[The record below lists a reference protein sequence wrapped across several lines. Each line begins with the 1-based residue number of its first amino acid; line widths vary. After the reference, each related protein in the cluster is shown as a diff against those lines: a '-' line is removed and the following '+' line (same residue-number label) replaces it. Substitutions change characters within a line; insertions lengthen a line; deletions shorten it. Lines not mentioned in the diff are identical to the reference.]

1 MELSYLLITPYS
13 LRKSRTGGILS
24 RTLSRSGLELV
35 GARMF
40 APSRGLVQFM
50 TGTRPSQCALEKC
63 REPGSAKCVALLY
76 RGVDAVSKIREVL
89 GPTVPA
95 KAPFGTIRSEF
106 GETMMV
112 NAAHASDSVENAKR
126 EMDIIRMAENN
137 LSPLL
142 HAYLS

>member
-24 RTLSRSGLELV
+24 RILSRSGPDLI

-40 APSRGLVQFM
+40 APN
-50 TGTRPSQCALEKC
+50 
-63 REPGSAKCVALLY
+63 
-76 RGVDAVSKIREVL
+76 
-89 GPTVPA
+89 PA
-95 KAPFGTIRSEF
+95 KSTLRHIRREF

-126 EMDIIRMAENN
+126 EMDIIRTAENN

>member
-24 RTLSRSGLELV
+24 RILARSGLELV

-40 APSRGLVQFM
+40 ASSRELVEEFA
-50 TGTRPSQCALEKC
+50 GTPISGDERHSRTQ
-63 REPGSAKCVALLY
+63 
-76 RGVDAVSKIREVL
+76 
-89 GPTVPA
+89 
-95 KAPFGTIRSEF
+95 
-106 GETMMV
+106 
-112 NAAHASDSVENAKR
+112 DSVENAKR